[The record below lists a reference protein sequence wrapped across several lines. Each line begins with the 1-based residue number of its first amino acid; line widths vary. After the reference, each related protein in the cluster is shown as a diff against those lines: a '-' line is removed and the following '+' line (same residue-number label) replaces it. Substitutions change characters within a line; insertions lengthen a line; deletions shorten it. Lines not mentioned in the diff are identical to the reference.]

1 MPDDSSKPKI
11 SPTLDENPRENLA
24 KWLDS
29 VHAAARHYCASH
41 GPNGALH
48 LAASAAFWL
57 AVNGGA
63 VVARPV
69 HPMPGPLAPAA
80 GPAERINHLA
90 VVEIAKDMADAAATL
105 RQLVIASLGPTE
117 LEHVTDPVLGL
128 HNATANNLIMAM
140 VARHGEFTEADLD
153 GFFVRLDIKL
163 KALDSYDAHA
173 SEFNRVLRLINQ
185 VGVRLDGFPACR
197 RFLDTLSNFPVFC
210 PHVASFVQLF
220 PGVNARTVAGIVPHL
235 RLHVPSVAA
244 LSTGNQFAGAAHW
257 RCWGPASCLCDH
269 SDFIG

>member
-41 GPNGALH
+41 GANGALH
-48 LAASAAFWL
+48 LAASAEFWL

-90 VVEIAKDMADAAATL
+90 EVELAKDMADAAATL
-105 RQLVIASLGPTE
+105 RQLVMAG
-117 LEHVTDPVLGL
+117 LGL
-128 HNATANNLIMAM
+128 SDQNNAQATA
-140 VARHGEFTEADLD
+140 
-153 GFFVRLDIKL
+153 
-163 KALDSYDAHA
+163 
-173 SEFNRVLRLINQ
+173 
-185 VGVRLDGFPACR
+185 R
-197 RFLDTLSNFPVFC
+197 R
-210 PHVASFVQLF
+210 
-220 PGVNARTVAGIVPHL
+220 G
-235 RLHVPSVAA
+235 
-244 LSTGNQFAGAAHW
+244 
-257 RCWGPASCLCDH
+257 
-269 SDFIG
+269 